1 MTRRLILFL
10 IVIAVV
16 LGSCSK
22 QTNHFTISGTIT
34 HAAGDSIYLDELH
47 TTTIKPVGQAKINK
61 NGEFKFEGETSIPTF
76 YLLKLSDQN
85 FITLLVDSAE
95 QVVVEADAANF
106 YNEYSV
112 TGSVGSEQVR
122 LLDAK
127 LKQTRSRLDSLESLN
142 NVYKGNPDYENMA
155 PKWSAQYDA
164 IVEDQVEFST
174 NFVKENPFSMASV
187 LALYQKFNNNDPN
200 YIIRDLQV
208 MRTAA
213 SALNSI
219 YPNSEQVKALYN
231 NTLQYVRQE
240 QAARMKKIIEE
251 QGQNSP
257 DIVLPDPS
265 GKEIALS
272 SFRGKPVLV
281 QFWAA
286 VDRNS
291 RIQNPV
297 LVELYKKYKNKGFE
311 IYQVSVDQNRA
322 EWVDAIDQDHLT
334 WTNVGDMKGST
345 LAAGNYNVQTIPYNY
360 LLDKDGVIVG
370 KNLQGPALD
379 KAVGNLFK

>member
-1 MTRRLILFL
+1 MTKRVLLFL
-10 IVIAVV
+10 FIVGVI

-22 QTNHFTISGTIT
+22 KQNHFTISGIIT
-34 HAAGDSIYLDELH
+34 HAEGDSIYLEEVQ
-47 TTTIKPVGQAKINK
+47 TSIKPIDKVQINK
-61 NGEFKFEGETSIPTF
+61 KGEFKFEGETSIPTF
-76 YLLKLSDQN
+76 YLLKLSSQN

-95 QVVVEADAANF
+95 QVKIEADAANF
-106 YNEYSV
+106 YSEYNVS
-112 TGSVGSEQVR
+112 GSVGSEQVR
-122 LLDAK
+122 LLDSK
-127 LKQTRSRLDSLESLN
+127 LKQTRSKLDSLQSLN
-142 NVYKGNPDYENMA
+142 NVYKGNPDYDNMA

-174 NFVKENPFSMASV
+174 NFVRENPFSMASV
-187 LALYQKFNNNDPN
+187 LALYQKFADNDPN

-219 YPNSEQVKALYN
+219 YPNSELVQALYN
-231 NTLQYVRQE
+231 ETLEYVKRE
-240 QAARMKKIIEE
+240 QAARMRKMIEE

-257 DIVLPDPS
+257 DIILPDPN

-272 SFRGKPVLV
+272 SFKGKAVLV

-334 WTNVGDMKGST
+334 WANVGDMNGSK
-345 LAAGNYNVQTIPYNY
+345 LAVGTYNVQSIPYNY
-360 LLDKDGVIVG
+360 LLDKEGAIVG